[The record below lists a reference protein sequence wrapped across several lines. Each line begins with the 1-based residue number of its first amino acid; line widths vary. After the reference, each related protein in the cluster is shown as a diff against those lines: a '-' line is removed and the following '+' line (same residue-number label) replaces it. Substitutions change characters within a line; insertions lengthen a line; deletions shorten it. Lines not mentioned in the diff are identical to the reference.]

1 MTMNDHEG
9 PLSRVDDGSLLLD
22 TDVLRALHA
31 TGPAWQARANEA
43 LREAF
48 ITRQARE
55 LDEFEIPAFLRR
67 KPDQ

>member
-1 MTMNDHEG
+1 MTTNDKEG

-22 TDVLRALHA
+22 TDILQALHA
-31 TGPAWQARANEA
+31 SGPGWQARANEA

-48 ITRQARE
+48 ITRKARE

-67 KPDQ
+67 KPD